1 MGMLMRRNRLKKEQ
15 ELKQEVEV
23 IVEVEQEEFV
33 CPHCDKVYKTEKGL
47 LQHIE
52 SKHREGDE

>member
-1 MGMLMRRNRLKKEQ
+1 MGMLLLKYFTKEV
-15 ELKQEVEV
+15 EQEVEEEV
-23 IVEVEQEEFV
+23 VEQEEFV

-47 LQHIE
+47 LAHIE

>member
-23 IVEVEQEEFV
+23 KEVEQEFA
-33 CPHCDKVYKTEKGL
+33 CPYCDKVYKTEKGL
-47 LQHIE
+47 NAHIE
-52 SKHREGDE
+52 SKHQAGDE